1 MKAVLAIVAVLAILA
16 TLAVF
21 ATVPT
26 TLPASAQAKPGRG
39 PTSPAGPEPKK
50 KVDDKGYKSSLERIP
65 DQKFDPWGKIR

>member
-1 MKAVLAIVAVLAILA
+1 MKAVLAIVAVLTTLAILGA
-16 TLAVF
+16 L
-21 ATVPT
+21 ATVST
-26 TLPASAQAKPGRG
+26 TLPAHAQGKPGRG

>member
-1 MKAVLAIVAVLAILA
+1 MKAVLAIVAVLA
-16 TLAVF
+16 TLAVL
-21 ATVPT
+21 ANVST